1 MSQFKIQNQEDF
13 NDCLM
18 WVSDLYKDVYG
29 SRPRGYDFQ
38 SRSFQELQDFVDDL
52 IEMNDNQIE
61 AEKAHEDQC
70 VAEFR
75 KKFEAIMEEQGQ
87 GYHKALEWMF
97 DGFIAEEGLD
107 YYSIEMFEYYHGISY
122 TELGH
127 KIKKD
132 LEDLV
137 QSNKKY
143 IYNEHI
149 AMAPEV
155 ENQEEILNKEYD
167 PLFQ

>member
-29 SRPRGYDFQ
+29 SRPRGYNFQ
-38 SRSFQELQDFVDDL
+38 SWSFQELQDFIDDL

-75 KKFEAIMEEQGQ
+75 KKFETIMEEQGQ
-87 GYHKALEWMF
+87 GYHIALEWMF
-97 DGFIAEEGLD
+97 DGYIADKGLD
-107 YYSIEMFEYYHGISY
+107 YYSVESFGYYHGISH

-127 KIKKD
+127 KIEKSLID
-132 LEDLV
+132 IIND
-137 QSNKKY
+137 NPKKY
-143 IYNEHI
+143 NFDQPVE
-149 AMAPEV
+149 EV
-155 ENQEEILNKEYD
+155 DQEEILNKEYD

>member
-38 SRSFQELQDFVDDL
+38 SWSFQELQDFVNDL

-61 AEKAHEDQC
+61 AEESHKDQC

>member
-1 MSQFKIQNQEDF
+1 
-13 NDCLM
+13 
-18 WVSDLYKDVYG
+18 
-29 SRPRGYDFQ
+29 
-38 SRSFQELQDFVDDL
+38 
-52 IEMNDNQIE
+52 
-61 AEKAHEDQC
+61 
-70 VAEFR
+70 
-75 KKFEAIMEEQGQ
+75 MEEQGQ

-149 AMAPEV
+149 DMAPEV
-155 ENQEEILNKEYD
+155 EDQEEILNKEHD

>member
-38 SRSFQELQDFVDDL
+38 SWSFQELQDFVNDL

-61 AEKAHEDQC
+61 AEESHKDQC

-75 KKFEAIMEEQGQ
+75 KKFEAIMEEQCQ

-149 AMAPEV
+149 DMAPEV
-155 ENQEEILNKEYD
+155 EDQEEILNKEHD

>member
-38 SRSFQELQDFVDDL
+38 SWSFQELQDFVDDL

-97 DGFIAEEGLD
+97 DGFIAEEGFD

-149 AMAPEV
+149 DMAPEV
-155 ENQEEILNKEYD
+155 EDQEEILNKEHD